1 MGGLNGKAYCLVL
14 LLSLFALFAIVP
26 MANARSY
33 LVLAGGSAHAQ
44 VSFCLNGNAGN
55 SHVEATAG
63 GPAGG
68 WVSHFL
74 F

>member
-1 MGGLNGKAYCLVL
+1 MLA
-14 LLSLFALFAIVP
+14 
-26 MANARSY
+26 SY

-55 SHVEATAG
+55 SHVEATAAG

-68 WVSHFL
+68 WVSISYFD
-74 F
+74 FGEVVAGIVR